1 MHFLD
6 SNGNDCFSFPEEMSD
21 LQKYKQLGNSVT
33 IPVIEEMALFIYEC
47 IDMLMKN
54 N

>member
-1 MHFLD
+1 MD
-6 SNGNDCFSFPEEMSD
+6 GNGNDSFSFPEDLPD

-33 IPVIEEMALFIYEC
+33 IPVIEEMASFILEC